1 MLFAIEI
8 GHWAGFTWERG
19 PRKLSGCPFFFF
31 FFFFLDVFM
40 MNGSYFDFFSA
51 TVETESGEA

>member
-19 PRKLSGCPFFFF
+19 SRKLSGYPAPLL
-31 FFFFLDVFM
+31 LDVFM
-40 MNGSYFDFFSA
+40 MNASYFDFFSA
-51 TVETESGEA
+51 TVETESGGA